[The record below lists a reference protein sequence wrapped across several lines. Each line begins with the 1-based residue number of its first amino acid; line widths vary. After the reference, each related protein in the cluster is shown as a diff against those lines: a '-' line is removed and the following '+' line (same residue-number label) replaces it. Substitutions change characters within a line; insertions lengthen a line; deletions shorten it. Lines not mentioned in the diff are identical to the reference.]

1 MVTKRSETSPAV
13 RGQNNKLP
21 FELNFQAASAW
32 IDDLPVTNKMET
44 SKLVYSTLQ
53 TLNRHTFS
61 PQLRLQIL
69 EIFRPLVLL
78 QAKHLECH
86 IIGAEFPLDSKTRKI
101 AKLAAKFYVELA
113 NGYKFITNNSAF
125 TEDFTGSQQA
135 TIIHRALRLIS
146 CSMLKIA
153 QMYEPPSSRVWGE
166 IKTLYLVAQKNG
178 LLETNVDD
186 EMSTVSKPSTINAA
200 FKHIL
205 LFWICTPYRYDQ
217 LEIQNIFN
225 CFEKHVDDVTISQDS
240 NQHEKDPTFS
250 IDLENSYPPMHLSWA
265 NFGSHL
271 RYFNIGKLANNLAR
285 PDRLRAKR
293 ENVEQHTLNKLCH
306 HLGGINHPISSKTD
320 QEIDITLGLEHIIAA
335 LASKTKTAPKLSALP
350 TNSDWIEAPNYD
362 LMPINN
368 NKPFDPAYSPILPCS
383 GTNPSGIEVQGNKIW
398 ATKERQPLVTHHFKC
413 EVQGCEL
420 QNHLYIELREKNLPI
435 GELIALHYPGKRN
448 QIGIIRWQQPTTN
461 EHYVF
466 YGIEILAAEYT
477 LVDIIFDSK
486 KHADILYLRNTDQQP
501 PQLSILMPPAKYRSG
516 SRFTLRNQRETKN
529 LTVKKLLETNS
540 IFCHY
545 LATDQTNIESTS
557 PPE

>member
-1 MVTKRSETSPAV
+1 MVTNRSETSPAL

-32 IDDLPVTNKMET
+32 INDLPVTNKIET

-53 TLNRHTFS
+53 SLNRHTFS

-69 EIFRPLVLL
+69 EIFRPVVLL
-78 QAKHLECH
+78 QSKHLECH
-86 IIGAEFPLDSKTRKI
+86 IFGAEFPLDSKTRKI
-101 AKLAAKFYVELA
+101 AKLAAKFHVELA
-113 NGYKFITNNSAF
+113 SGYKFITNNSAF
-125 TEDFTGSQQA
+125 TEDFTASQQA
-135 TIIHRALRLIS
+135 TIIHRAIRLIS

-186 EMSTVSKPSTINAA
+186 EMSTVNKPSTINAV
-200 FKHIL
+200 FKQIL
-205 LFWICTPYRYDQ
+205 LFWVSTPYRYDQ
-217 LEIQNIFN
+217 LEIQSIFDL
-225 CFEKHVDDVTISQDS
+225 FEKHVDESTISSDS
-240 NQHEKDPTFS
+240 DRNDNDAGFS
-250 IDLENSYPPMHLSWA
+250 IDLENSYPPMHISWA
-265 NFGSHL
+265 NYGSHL
-271 RYFNIGKLANNLAR
+271 RYFNIDKLAKNLAR
-285 PDRLRAKR
+285 PDRLRAKK
-293 ENVEQHTLNKLCH
+293 ENIEQHTLNRLSF
-306 HLGGINHPISSKTD
+306 HLGGVNHPISSKTD
-320 QEIDITLGLEHIIAA
+320 QEIEITLGLENIIAA
-335 LASKTKTAPKLSALP
+335 LASKTKKAPKLSALP

-368 NKPFDPAYSPILPCS
+368 NKPFDASNNPMSTPS
-383 GTNPSGIEVQGNKIW
+383 GTNQSGLDVQTNKIW
-398 ATKERQPLVTHHFKC
+398 ATKERQPLKTHHFKC
-413 EVQGCEL
+413 EEQSCDL

-466 YGIEILAAEYT
+466 YGIEILAAEYA
-477 LVDIIFDSK
+477 LVDVIFDSK

-501 PQLSILMPPAKYRSG
+501 TQLSILVPPAKYRSG

-529 LTVKKLLETNS
+529 LTVSKLLETNS

-545 LATDQTNIESTS
+545 LATDQSYIESTS
-557 PPE
+557 PPD